1 MNKSIVFHYLSKI
14 MLVGSATFLLPCIVS
29 LYYKE
34 FECAISFF
42 IVAFAVAIISLPL
55 AIIKPKN
62 KHMYAREGLVIVAL
76 MWVIYPIF
84 GALPFYISGA
94 IPNFIDAIFESISGF
109 TTTGSTILTDIENLP
124 NGILFWRTFTHWIGG
139 MGVLVFAIAIFP
151 SSNDSM
157 YLMRAEC
164 AGPQVGKI
172 VPKGKNSA
180 RYLYSI
186 YLGLTVLTTI
196 FLILGGMPV
205 FDSIC
210 HAMSTAGTGGFGL
223 KNNSIVYYNS
233 TYIDVVLTIS
243 MLLFGINFNMYY
255 FLITKRLKD
264 VFKNNELRVYLLI
277 ILISTIL
284 ITIEIYPIYENVFTS
299 LRFSSFQVV
308 SIISSAGL
316 ATADY
321 CQWSM
326 LSQTILV
333 ILMFIGG
340 CAGSTSGGL
349 KVQRFIIMF
358 KSAKKSIK
366 QTLNPKSINIVTSD
380 DKFLDISIVHGVH
393 AYLIIYLGFFLV
405 SLLLI
410 SLNNVDFSTSFTA
423 VTTCINNIGPGLE
436 KVGPTENFSFF
447 SNLSK
452 IVLSID
458 MLLGRLE
465 CFPIIIL
472 FSPAIWR
479 KKF

>member
-223 KNNSIVYYNS
+223 KNNSVVYYNS

-264 VFKNNELRVYLLI
+264 IFKNTELRVYLLI

-308 SIISSAGL
+308 SIISSTGL

-393 AYLIIYLGFFLV
+393 AYLIIYLGFFLI

-423 VTTCINNIGPGLE
+423 ITTCINNIGPGLA

>member
-186 YLGLTVLTTI
+186 YLGLTILTTI
-196 FLILGGMPV
+196 FLILGDMPV

-223 KNNSIVYYNS
+223 KNNSVVYYNS

-264 VFKNNELRVYLLI
+264 VFKNTELRVYLLI
-277 ILISTIL
+277 ILISIIL

-308 SIISSAGL
+308 SIISSTGL

-393 AYLIIYLGFFLV
+393 AYLIIYLGFFLI

-423 VTTCINNIGPGLE
+423 ITTCINNIGPGLA

>member
-139 MGVLVFAIAIFP
+139 MGVLVLAIAIFP

-223 KNNSIVYYNS
+223 KNNSVVYYNS
-233 TYIDVVLTIS
+233 AYIDVVLTIS

-264 VFKNNELRVYLLI
+264 VFKNTELRVYLLI

-284 ITIEIYPIYENVFTS
+284 ITMEIYPIYENVFTS

-308 SIISSAGL
+308 SIISSTGL

-393 AYLIIYLGFFLV
+393 AYLIIYLGFFLI

-423 VTTCINNIGPGLE
+423 ITTCINNIGPGLA

>member
-14 MLVGSATFLLPCIVS
+14 MLVGSATFLLPCMVS

-34 FECAISFF
+34 FQCAMSFF

-55 AIIKPKN
+55 SIIKPKN

-109 TTTGSTILTDIENLP
+109 TTTGSTILADIEKLP

-186 YLGLTVLTTI
+186 YLGLTVLTAI

-210 HAMSTAGTGGFGL
+210 HAMSTTGTGGFGL

-233 TYIDVVLTIS
+233 TYIDIVLTIS
-243 MLLFGINFNMYY
+243 MLLCGINFNMYY

-264 VFKNNELRVYLLI
+264 VFKNTELRVYLLI
-277 ILISTIL
+277 ILVATVL
-284 ITIEIYPIYENVFTS
+284 ITIEIYPLYENIFTS

-308 SIISSAGL
+308 SIISSAGF

-321 CQWSM
+321 CKWSM

-423 VTTCINNIGPGLE
+423 VTTCINNIGPGLAR
-436 KVGPTENFSFF
+436 VGPTENFSFF

>member
-1 MNKSIVFHYLSKI
+1 

-223 KNNSIVYYNS
+223 KNNSVVYYNS

-264 VFKNNELRVYLLI
+264 VFKNTELRVYLLI

-308 SIISSAGL
+308 SIISSTGL

-393 AYLIIYLGFFLV
+393 AYLIIYLGFFLI

-423 VTTCINNIGPGLE
+423 ITTCINNIGPGLA

>member
-223 KNNSIVYYNS
+223 KNNSVVYYNS

-264 VFKNNELRVYLLI
+264 VFKNTELRVYLLI
-277 ILISTIL
+277 ILISIIL

-308 SIISSAGL
+308 SIISSTGL

-423 VTTCINNIGPGLE
+423 ITTCINNIGPGLA

>member
-223 KNNSIVYYNS
+223 KNNSVVYYNS

-264 VFKNNELRVYLLI
+264 VFKNTELRVYLLI
-277 ILISTIL
+277 ILISIIL

-308 SIISSAGL
+308 SIISSTGL

-393 AYLIIYLGFFLV
+393 AYLIIYLGFFLI

-423 VTTCINNIGPGLE
+423 ITTCINNIGSGLA

>member
-34 FECAISFF
+34 FQCAMSFF

-186 YLGLTVLTTI
+186 YLGLTILTTI

-233 TYIDVVLTIS
+233 TYLDVVLTIS

-264 VFKNNELRVYLLI
+264 VFKNTELRVYLLI
-277 ILISTIL
+277 ILIATIL

-308 SIISSAGL
+308 SIITSAGF

-423 VTTCINNIGPGLE
+423 VTTCINNIGPGLA

>member
-1 MNKSIVFHYLSKI
+1 

-139 MGVLVFAIAIFP
+139 MGVLVLAIAIFP

-223 KNNSIVYYNS
+223 KNNSVVYYNS
-233 TYIDVVLTIS
+233 AYIDVVLTIS

-264 VFKNNELRVYLLI
+264 VFKNTELRVYLLI

-308 SIISSAGL
+308 SIISSTGL

-393 AYLIIYLGFFLV
+393 AYLIIYLGFFLI

-423 VTTCINNIGPGLE
+423 ITTCINNIGPGLA

>member
-223 KNNSIVYYNS
+223 KNNSVVYYNS

-264 VFKNNELRVYLLI
+264 VFKNTELRVYLLI
-277 ILISTIL
+277 ILISIIL

-308 SIISSAGL
+308 SIISSTGL

-393 AYLIIYLGFFLV
+393 AYLIIYLGFFLI

-423 VTTCINNIGPGLE
+423 ITTCINNIGPGLA

>member
-34 FECAISFF
+34 FQCAMSFF
-42 IVAFAVAIISLPL
+42 IVAVAVAIISLPL

-109 TTTGSTILTDIENLP
+109 TTTGSTILEDIENLP

-264 VFKNNELRVYLLI
+264 VFKNTELRVYLLI
-277 ILISTIL
+277 ILIATIL

-308 SIISSAGL
+308 SIITSAGF

-436 KVGPTENFSFF
+436 RVGPTENFSFF

>member
-1 MNKSIVFHYLSKI
+1 

-223 KNNSIVYYNS
+223 KNNSVVYYNS
-233 TYIDVVLTIS
+233 AYIDVVLTIS

-264 VFKNNELRVYLLI
+264 VFKNTELRVYLLI
-277 ILISTIL
+277 ILISIIL

-308 SIISSAGL
+308 SIISSTGL

-393 AYLIIYLGFFLV
+393 AYLIIYLGFFLI

-423 VTTCINNIGPGLE
+423 ITTCINNIGPGLA

>member
-1 MNKSIVFHYLSKI
+1 
-14 MLVGSATFLLPCIVS
+14 
-29 LYYKE
+29 
-34 FECAISFF
+34 
-42 IVAFAVAIISLPL
+42 
-55 AIIKPKN
+55 
-62 KHMYAREGLVIVAL
+62 
-76 MWVIYPIF
+76 
-84 GALPFYISGA
+84 
-94 IPNFIDAIFESISGF
+94 
-109 TTTGSTILTDIENLP
+109 
-124 NGILFWRTFTHWIGG
+124 
-139 MGVLVFAIAIFP
+139 
-151 SSNDSM
+151 
-157 YLMRAEC
+157 
-164 AGPQVGKI
+164 
-172 VPKGKNSA
+172 
-180 RYLYSI
+180 
-186 YLGLTVLTTI
+186 
-196 FLILGGMPV
+196 MPV

-223 KNNSIVYYNS
+223 KNNSVVYYNS

-264 VFKNNELRVYLLI
+264 VFKNTELRVYLLI

-308 SIISSAGL
+308 SIISSTGL

-393 AYLIIYLGFFLV
+393 AYLIIYLGFFLI

-423 VTTCINNIGPGLE
+423 ITTCINNIGPGLA

>member
-1 MNKSIVFHYLSKI
+1 MNKSVVFHYLSKI
-14 MLVGSATFLLPCIVS
+14 MLVGSAIFLLPCSVS
-29 LYYKE
+29 LYYGE
-34 FECAISFF
+34 MDCALTFF
-42 IVAFAVAIISLPL
+42 IVALIVAIVSAPL
-55 AIIKPKN
+55 VIIKPKN
-62 KHMYAREGLVIVAL
+62 KQMYAREGLVIVAL
-76 MWVIYPIF
+76 MWVIYPIV
-84 GALPFYISGA
+84 GALPFYISKE
-94 IPNFIDAIFESISGF
+94 IPSFIDAIFESVSGF
-109 TTTGSTILTDIENLP
+109 TTTGSTILTDIESLSK
-124 NGILFWRTFTHWIGG
+124 GMLFWRSFTHWIGG
-139 MGVLVFAIAIFP
+139 MGVLVFIIAILP
-151 SSNDSM
+151 SSNESM

-180 RYLYSI
+180 KYLYYI
-186 YLGLTVLTTI
+186 YFGLTVLTVI

-210 HAMSTAGTGGFGL
+210 HAMSTAGTGGFGI
-223 KNNSIVYYNS
+223 KNNSITYYNS
-233 TYIDVVLTIS
+233 AYIETVITIS
-243 MLLFGINFNMYY
+243 MLLFGINFSIFY
-255 FLITKRLKD
+255 FLVIKRFKEVIKNTELK
-264 VFKNNELRVYLLI
+264 VYLLI
-277 ILISTIL
+277 ILIATVLVAID
-284 ITIEIYPIYENVFTS
+284 IYPIYNSISKSFRYS
-299 LRFSSFQVV
+299 IFQVV
-308 SIISSAGL
+308 SIITSTGF

-326 LSQTILV
+326 FSQTILV
-333 ILMFIGG
+333 ILMFVGA
-340 CAGSTSGGL
+340 CAGSTGGGL

-380 DKFLDISIVHGVH
+380 DKLLDISIVHGVH
-393 AYLIIYLGFFLV
+393 AYLIIYLGLFLI

-423 VTTCINNIGPGLE
+423 VTTCINNMGPGLE

-452 IVLSID
+452 IVLTVD

-472 FSPAIWR
+472 FSPTVWR

>member
-139 MGVLVFAIAIFP
+139 MGVLVLAIAIFP

-223 KNNSIVYYNS
+223 KNNSVVYYNS

-264 VFKNNELRVYLLI
+264 VFKNTELRVYLLI
-277 ILISTIL
+277 ILISIIL

-308 SIISSAGL
+308 SIISSTGL

-326 LSQTILV
+326 LSHTILV

-393 AYLIIYLGFFLV
+393 AYLIIYLGFFLI

-423 VTTCINNIGPGLE
+423 ITTCINNIGPGLA

>member
-34 FECAISFF
+34 FQCAMSFF

-264 VFKNNELRVYLLI
+264 VFKNTELRVYLLI
-277 ILISTIL
+277 ILIATIL
-284 ITIEIYPIYENVFTS
+284 ITIEIYPIYKNVFTS

-308 SIISSAGL
+308 SIITSAGF

-423 VTTCINNIGPGLE
+423 VTTCINNIGPGLAR
-436 KVGPTENFSFF
+436 VGPTENFSFF
-447 SNLSK
+447 SNFSK

>member
-1 MNKSIVFHYLSKI
+1 

-139 MGVLVFAIAIFP
+139 MGVLVLAIAIFP

-223 KNNSIVYYNS
+223 KNNSVVYYNS

-264 VFKNNELRVYLLI
+264 VFKNTELRVYLLI
-277 ILISTIL
+277 ILISIIL

-308 SIISSAGL
+308 SIISSTGL

-393 AYLIIYLGFFLV
+393 AYLIIYLGFFLI

-423 VTTCINNIGPGLE
+423 ITTCINNIGPGLA

>member
-34 FECAISFF
+34 FQCAMSFF

-109 TTTGSTILTDIENLP
+109 TTTGSTILEDIENLP

-264 VFKNNELRVYLLI
+264 VFKNTELRVYLLI
-277 ILISTIL
+277 ILIATIL

-308 SIISSAGL
+308 SIITSAGF

-423 VTTCINNIGPGLE
+423 VTTCINNIGPGLAR
-436 KVGPTENFSFF
+436 VGPTENFSFF

>member
-139 MGVLVFAIAIFP
+139 MGVLVLAIAIFP

-223 KNNSIVYYNS
+223 KNNSVVYYNS
-233 TYIDVVLTIS
+233 AYIDVVLTIS

-264 VFKNNELRVYLLI
+264 VFKNTELRVYLLI
-277 ILISTIL
+277 ILISIIL

-308 SIISSAGL
+308 SIISSTGL

-326 LSQTILV
+326 LSQTILI

-393 AYLIIYLGFFLV
+393 AYLIIYLGFFLI

-423 VTTCINNIGPGLE
+423 ITTCINNIGPGLA

>member
-139 MGVLVFAIAIFP
+139 MGVLVLAIAIFP

-223 KNNSIVYYNS
+223 KNNSVVYYNS

-264 VFKNNELRVYLLI
+264 VFKNTELRVYLLI

-308 SIISSAGL
+308 SIISSTGL

-393 AYLIIYLGFFLV
+393 AYLIIYLGFFLI

-423 VTTCINNIGPGLE
+423 ITTCINNIGPGLA